1 MESKQCEQQTQGV
14 IYVHMP
20 GLRFNS
26 HQPMRRIVLQ
36 SQVNTKMSELSLL
49 TSRNTALNTSH
60 ATANATVNERKEQV
74 SPKNSSVVSADRR
87 NV

>member
-14 IYVHMP
+14 IYVHAWTEIQFP
-20 GLRFNS
+20 STNETNCS
-26 HQPMRRIVLQ
+26 SVT
-36 SQVNTKMSELSLL
+36 SNTKMSELILL

-60 ATANATVNERKEQV
+60 AAANATVNERKEQV